1 MCHNQARQEPFL
13 TGPFSELSLR
23 MRLLLASSWLGFAV
37 AFLTPF
43 HANAQIDGAKHVIV
57 LGCDGMG
64 SLAFKGT
71 NTPNLAKLMQRGA
84 STFKARG
91 VMPTSSSPNWA
102 SMIMG
107 AGPEQ
112 HGVTSNEWQTNKME
126 FLPTVSGPSGH
137 FPTIFRLLREQ
148 RPTSHTA
155 AIHDWSDFGRLIEP
169 GVANTVQHVKGSILT
184 SERAIAYWKQH
195 KPTLLFIH
203 FDDVDHTG
211 HGFGWETP
219 QYVKTVALVDG
230 LIGDIVAAVRETGDE
245 ANTVFLMTADHGGTA
260 KKHGGNTMV
269 ELEIPWIIAG
279 PGIVAGREIK
289 SPVNTYDT
297 AATIAHILGV
307 KPHPAWIA
315 KPVSEA
321 FTAAAPSAK

>member
-1 MCHNQARQEPFL
+1 MRPLAAPFV
-13 TGPFSELSLR
+13 
-23 MRLLLASSWLGFAV
+23 LGFAFVLLSTFTSPAQV
-37 AFLTPF
+37 A
-43 HANAQIDGAKHVIV
+43 GAKHVIV

-64 SLAFKGT
+64 SVAFRGT
-71 NTPNLAKLMQRGA
+71 NAPNLAKLMLRG
-84 STFKARG
+84 SWTLKARG

-112 HGVTSNEWQTNKME
+112 HGVTSNDWQTNKME
-126 FLPTVSGPSGH
+126 FLPTVAGPSGH

-148 RPTSHTA
+148 RPAAHTA

-169 GVANTVQHVKGSILT
+169 GVADTVEHVKGSILT

-195 KPTLLFIH
+195 KPSLLFIH

-219 QYVKTVALVDG
+219 SYFKTVDLVDG

-245 ANTVFLMTADHGGTA
+245 ADTVFLMTADHGGTG
-260 KKHGGNTMV
+260 KKHGGNTMI

-279 PGIVAGREIK
+279 PGIAVGHEIK
-289 SPVNTYDT
+289 SPINTYDT
-297 AATIAHILGV
+297 AATIAHVLGV
-307 KPHPAWIA
+307 KTPQAWIA
-315 KPVSEA
+315 KPVLEA
-321 FTAAAPSAK
+321 FTATAPSAK